1 MFHIQSPMIS
11 LSGLIEGV
19 VTGVTIAII
28 LGIYGWIKWCVSRRK
43 QINHLRHLISYGY
56 DRIIKESGH
65 YHQKQVLNKS
75 VFQYHL
81 FNKIMQDVDDA
92 LKYRASCLDVKKVH
106 EIKMILIETDC
117 LIEALYLGPSG
128 DHITPDNEFYETN
141 FFGKF
146 RKLKWLN
153 LPQ

>member
-1 MFHIQSPMIS
+1 MFHIQLPMIS

-19 VTGVTIAII
+19 VTGVTIAFI
-28 LGIYGWIKWCVSRRK
+28 LGIYGWIKWCVSRRR
-43 QINHLRHLISYGY
+43 QINHLRHLVSYGY
-56 DRIIKESGH
+56 DRIIKDAGH
-65 YHQKQVLNKS
+65 YHQNQVLNTS

-81 FNKIMQDVDDA
+81 FNKIMEDVDDA

-106 EIKMILIETDC
+106 EIKMILIENDC
-117 LIEALYLGPSG
+117 LIKALYLGISG
-128 DHITPDNEFYETN
+128 DHRTPNNEFYETN

-146 RKLKWLN
+146 RKLNWLS

>member
-1 MFHIQSPMIS
+1 MIS

-19 VTGVTIAII
+19 VTGVTISVI

-75 VFQYHL
+75 IFQYHL
-81 FNKIMQDVDDA
+81 FLRIILDIEDA
-92 LKYRASCLDVKKVH
+92 LKYRANSLDFKKVH
-106 EIKMILIETDC
+106 EIKMILIEIDS
-117 LIEALYLGPSG
+117 LISALDLGISG
-128 DHITPDNEFYETN
+128 HHMTPDKKFYETY
-141 FFGKF
+141 FFEKF
-146 RKLKWLN
+146 RELKWLG

>member
-1 MFHIQSPMIS
+1 MFHIQSSMIS

-19 VTGVTIAII
+19 MTGVTIAII
-28 LGIYGWIKWCVSRRK
+28 LGIFGWIKWCVSRRR

-92 LKYRASCLDVKKVH
+92 LKYRSSCLDIKKVH
-106 EIKMILIETDC
+106 EIKMILIEVDC
-117 LIEALYLGPSG
+117 LIEALYLGPIG
-128 DHITPDNEFYETN
+128 DRITPDERFYETN

-146 RKLKWLN
+146 RKLKWLG